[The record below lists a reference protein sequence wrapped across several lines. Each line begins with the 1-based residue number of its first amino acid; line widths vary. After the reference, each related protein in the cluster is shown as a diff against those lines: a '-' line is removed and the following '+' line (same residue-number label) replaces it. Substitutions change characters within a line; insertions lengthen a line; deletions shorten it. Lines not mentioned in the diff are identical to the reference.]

1 MTDPRKLGVLLGA
14 TLLALTPHAALAQQQ
29 CVTEAEVSAMTIYA
43 VPSMVKSMQ
52 TRCGPRLAANGF
64 LATRGLEFAGRYAA
78 LQERV
83 WPRAKSGLLKLI
95 ASQALAEASAR
106 NQNTRGLEMIGG
118 LPDQAV
124 RPFVDALIVQ
134 ELGPRIEL
142 ANCGKIE
149 RVMQAV
155 APIDPEVSAGL
166 IGLVMGLAQPPSI
179 SICPETT
186 R

>member
-1 MTDPRKLGVLLGA
+1 MTDPRKLGVFLGA
-14 TLLALTPHAALAQQQ
+14 ALLALTPHVASAQQQ

-43 VPSMVKSMQ
+43 VPSMVKSLQ
-52 TRCGPRLAANGF
+52 SRCSSRLSATGF
-64 LATRGLEFAGRYAA
+64 LATRGQQFAGRYAA
-78 LQERV
+78 LQATV
-83 WPRAKSGLLKLI
+83 WPRAKSGLLKVI
-95 ASQALAEASAR
+95 ASQARNEATAR
-106 NQNTRGLEMIGG
+106 NQNTRGMDMIGN
-118 LPDQAV
+118 LPDEAV
-124 RPFVDALIVQ
+124 RPFIDALIVQ
-134 ELGPRIEL
+134 ELTPRIDV

-166 IGLVMGLAQPPSI
+166 IGLVMGLVEPSEI